1 MNHLHR
7 PAIDLEMF
15 TPCPASEVAARP
27 AGQLRR
33 PINGLAAAR
42 AAGVD
47 HDQPSEIVTQAVRS
61 LHNGALPI
69 G

>member
-1 MNHLHR
+1 
-7 PAIDLEMF
+7 MF